1 MSAMS
6 ANTLCEITQSDLEVY
21 FEMKKQ
27 KLLQNILSSPQNV
40 RFNEMV
46 GLVEAFGFRLS
57 RISGSHHI
65 FTHPEITE
73 IVNLQNVNG
82 QAKSYQVKQFLKLVE
97 RYDLE
102 LKEK

>member
-1 MSAMS
+1 M
-6 ANTLCEITQSDLEVY
+6 N
-21 FEMKKQ
+21 
-27 KLLQNILSSPQNV
+27 NPNNV
-40 RFNEMV
+40 RFLEV
-46 GLVEAFGFRLS
+46 RSLVEAFGFKLS
-57 RISGSHHI
+57 RILGGHHI
-65 FTHPEITE
+65 FTHPEMRE

>member
-1 MSAMS
+1 
-6 ANTLCEITQSDLEVY
+6 
-21 FEMKKQ
+21 MKKRKVLQ
-27 KLLQNILSSPQNV
+27 KILNNPNNV
-40 RFNEMV
+40 RFLEV
-46 GLVEAFGFRLS
+46 RSLVEAFGFKLS
-57 RISGSHHI
+57 RISGGHHI
-65 FTHPEITE
+65 FTHPEMRE